1 MIRNKL
7 LGTFRTSGSRLIEI
21 QGIINVNTRN
31 FSFRDTLLR
40 VSQEDKYLKY
50 VWKLVLNF
58 NI

>member
-7 LGTFRTSGSRLIEI
+7 FGTFRTNGSRLIEI
-21 QGIINVNTRN
+21 QGIINVNTMT

-40 VSQEDKYLKY
+40 VSRGDKYLKY